1 MRPQVATLSVAG
13 VHQIGPTDFGEI
25 IYALRE
31 KSGVVPS
38 SPRSLRPANLL
49 CLIIFF
55 LDFTPS
61 CSLSDFVHL

>member
-1 MRPQVATLSVAG
+1 MRPQVATLSDAG
-13 VHQIGPTDFGEI
+13 VPQIGPTDFGEI

-31 KSGVVPS
+31 NGVVPS